1 MKKRIIAGL
10 LCGMMV
16 LGLASCGSSMSYED
30 YDLKDYLK
38 VGEYKP
44 YCSTVFRYRNG

>member
-16 LGLASCGSSMSYED
+16 LGLAPV
-30 YDLKDYLK
+30 DLPCLMKI
-38 VGEYKP
+38 
-44 YCSTVFRYRNG
+44 TI